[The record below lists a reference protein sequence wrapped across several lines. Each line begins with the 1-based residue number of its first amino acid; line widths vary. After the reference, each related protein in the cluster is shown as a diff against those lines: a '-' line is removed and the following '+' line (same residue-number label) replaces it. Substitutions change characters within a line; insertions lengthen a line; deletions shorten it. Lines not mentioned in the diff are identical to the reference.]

1 MYDWLVK
8 FGTNLVFMRCTEWMA
23 RWFAVPMIWKESYI
37 MFEGA
42 VVAAAMVNEM
52 KRKEDI
58 ADRRAFYGPD
68 LSPSQEVPRRKVRL
82 PRFMRRGSNLA

>member
-1 MYDWLVK
+1 MYDSLVK
-8 FGTNLVFMRCTEWMA
+8 FGTNLVFMRYRLWTT
-23 RWFAVPMIWKESYI
+23 RWFVVPMKEKESYS

-42 VVAAAMVNEM
+42 AVAAAMVNEM

-68 LSPSQEVPRRKVRL
+68 LVPSQEESRRKVRL
-82 PRFMRRGSNLA
+82 PRFVRRGMNLA

>member
-1 MYDWLVK
+1 
-8 FGTNLVFMRCTEWMA
+8 
-23 RWFAVPMIWKESYI
+23 

-42 VVAAAMVNEM
+42 AVAAAMVNEM

-68 LSPSQEVPRRKVRL
+68 LVPSQEESRRKVRL
-82 PRFMRRGSNLA
+82 PRFVRRGMNLA